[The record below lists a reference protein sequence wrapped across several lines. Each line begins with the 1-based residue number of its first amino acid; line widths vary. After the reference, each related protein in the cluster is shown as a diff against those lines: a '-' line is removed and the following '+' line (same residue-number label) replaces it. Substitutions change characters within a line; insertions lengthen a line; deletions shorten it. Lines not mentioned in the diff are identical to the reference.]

1 MTYRNSIF
9 QRLKCLYA
17 PGTYFRV
24 KMRQSNSKEHNGKLY
39 RYFTVLEIYDDMF
52 LCQAEGNFKET
63 FSAWDMCHRAEIVE
77 SDTRDIRR
85 YNVRCKS

>member
-1 MTYRNSIF
+1 MKYRDDILQEVRS
-9 QRLKCLYA
+9 LYT
-17 PGTYFRV
+17 PGTHFKV
-24 KMRQSNSKEHNGKLY
+24 KMRQSNGREHNGRIY
-39 RYFTVLEIYDDMF
+39 RHFTVLKIYDDMF

-85 YNVRCKS
+85 